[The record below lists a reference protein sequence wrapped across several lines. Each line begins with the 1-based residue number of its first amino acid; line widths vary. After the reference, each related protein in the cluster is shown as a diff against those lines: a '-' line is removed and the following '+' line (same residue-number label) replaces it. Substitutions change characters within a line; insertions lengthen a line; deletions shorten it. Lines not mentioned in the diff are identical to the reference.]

1 MEIQHQRGDTAGEF
15 TITDNGKQIGH
26 LWYINNTQRYWNPT
40 FYLEDLF
47 TADEYRNRGVAT
59 TLMNEFLNFAWKYP
73 IYLDV
78 PEGKGGGGVY
88 SSEEYLIPFY
98 EKFGFKVDNN
108 YGDYSMIR
116 MTLGRT
122 NAVSIPLE
130 VFIDIKEDFH
140 YYNIPLDTYLDDMD
154 NPYNLNIDYLFEFFE
169 SYFEEVDEDTE
180 ENFKEFYNKSKNS
193 VVVKY
198 N

>member
-1 MEIQHQRGDTAGEF
+1 MKIQHQRGDTAGEF

-47 TADEYRNRGVAT
+47 TDDEYRNRGVAT
-59 TLMNEFLNFAWKYP
+59 TLMNEFLDFAWKYP
-73 IYLDV
+73 IHLDV
-78 PEGKGGGGVY
+78 PEGKGSGGVY
-88 SSEEYLIPFY
+88 SSEDYLIPFY
-98 EKFGFKVDNN
+98 EKFGFKVDDN
-108 YGDYSMIR
+108 YDDYGMIR
-116 MTLGRT
+116 MTLGSI

-140 YYNIPLDTYLDDMD
+140 YYNMPLDSYLDNMD
-154 NPYNLNIDYLFEFFE
+154 NPYNLNTDYLFEFFE

-180 ENFKEFYNKSKNS
+180 ENFKEFYNKLKNS
-193 VVVKY
+193 AIVKY